1 MTKVSELKDNEISL
15 DFGVELVSQAIISF
29 PPLKDDEEYPDPAD
43 LIHEALKKGLIDL
56 SKFIPTY
63 INYSGAEEDEKGNWE
78 IGVDEWKDTWPFDVK
93 RGKFNVI
100 KVDLNAKPQKKKKT
114 RTITV
119 EVEAPKDYT
128 DDEIKEELRMR
139 LMCIDGEQHLE
150 TMNWDIDPEIKFRV
164 K

>member
-56 SKFIPTY
+56 SKFRPTY

-100 KVDLNAKPQKKKKT
+100 KVDLNAKPQKKNKT

-119 EVEAPKDYT
+119 EVEAPDDYT
-128 DDEIKEELRMR
+128 DDELKEELK
-139 LMCIDGEQHLE
+139 LIILSSDGDQHLE
-150 TMNWDIDPEIKFRV
+150 TMNWVPCEDMKFKV

>member
-1 MTKVSELKDNEISL
+1 MTKVSELKENEIAL

-29 PPLKDDEEYPDPAD
+29 PPLNDIKEYPDPAD
-43 LIHEALKKGLIDL
+43 LLHEALKKGLIDL
-56 SKFIPTY
+56 SKFKPVY
-63 INYSGAEEDEKGNWE
+63 LNYSGAEEDKNGNWE
-78 IGVDEWKDTWPFDVK
+78 IGVDEWKDTWPFNVK
-93 RGKFNVI
+93 HMKLNVI
-100 KVDLNAKPQKKKKT
+100 KVDLNAKSQKKKKT

-119 EVEAPKDYT
+119 EVESPKDYT

-139 LMCIDGEQHLE
+139 FMCVDGEQHLE